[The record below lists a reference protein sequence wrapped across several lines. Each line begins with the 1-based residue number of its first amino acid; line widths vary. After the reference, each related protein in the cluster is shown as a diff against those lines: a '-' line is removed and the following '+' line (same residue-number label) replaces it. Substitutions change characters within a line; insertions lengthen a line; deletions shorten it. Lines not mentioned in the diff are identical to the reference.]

1 MKPIKDILNQRIM
14 KKKVVLL
21 LLVFISGILGAQ
33 VSQQQNYF
41 ADFVPGEIIVKLNDS
56 FDANV
61 SYARDGSAV
70 SSMNIGEFLGISD
83 KVKSSSMLFHQKSIE
98 SSVLN
103 KQKMLTLYAA
113 KAATNANNG
122 YKPQEPIT
130 MKNFFVLKTED
141 TNENILSL
149 IDEIKENPNVKFAEP
164 NYLSKIDDFEI
175 GNIISEEEATKL
187 AASSSVLTNDP
198 LYAEQTNITI
208 ANIDDVWNDSSNG
221 TTGDGSQ
228 VVAVI
233 DTGGDYTHP
242 DLAANTWINETELN
256 GVEGFDDDGNGYIDD
271 IRGWD
276 FINEDNTPL
285 DDNAHGTHVAGIIG
299 AVGNNSL
306 GIRGAAWDVKLM
318 HIKVMQSN
326 GSGNALN
333 IAEGIEYASNNGA
346 TIINMSIGGYG
357 ESVTMQAAL
366 ENAYA
371 TSLLVAAAGNDKK
384 CIGPGLCPDGRIGAP
399 LYPGAYSY
407 VLGVEDSAG
416 DYDNYDNSGPVATS
430 YVNLLNYEVKA
441 PGSGI
446 LSTLPG
452 GGYGNLTGTSMASP
466 LVAGG
471 MALYLE
477 KNPNDSKEL
486 IFGNLINTSTGAGG
500 SVDFHAAINVDPTPQ
515 LAVLSASTRDTISG
529 QNGNG
534 ILEPGETIEI
544 LPLIRNY
551 WGPSDDVRVGIE
563 FAQYED
569 QTKATIVNGEISIG
583 SISAY
588 ATLQDLEETIKITL
602 SDNIANDVNIG
613 FVLTAWSGPN
623 KLYESEPQDL
633 VINVKNSIL
642 LHGLVST
649 DYTFTADKEYLVPE
663 NLIFSGDAVVT
674 IEPGVTIKV
683 SNDKKISF
691 FENSSLI
698 CNGTKD
704 ARINFIGESGY
715 WSGILMTNAGQKTIS
730 FTNFKNMNWG
740 TFGMK
745 QNFSNVNMSDV
756 LFWDIRASHLFYGS
770 PSSDVVLNRINVY
783 ESFYQTTAGDASY
796 IEGLNNLNIANIQSY
811 YGVTYDNG
819 INIKE
824 TTSTLSTLNLIH
836 TERGEESV
844 SFSAGTTYTSF
855 GSTAPIGAYVGS
867 TDETYIR
874 SSMIAD
880 ALNSDIVSVIDLS
893 QIASAPHETNHAIV
907 WKVLVNEK
915 DAQDEYHAMDPIG
928 VGDHEF
934 KVYFNREMDTLV
946 PPKITYGVT
955 IPYVQKTITE
965 QGSWESDGKIYK
977 VTHNVGIGAAD
988 GINRIR
994 VQDARDLDYFYI
1006 PVEDHRFN
1014 MLIQS
1019 AGSASIG
1026 WFATPHI
1033 GKIDLEWIA
1042 PSSSDINVLG
1052 YNMYR
1057 YQLDVDGNE
1066 TGLTKIN
1073 ESLIIE
1079 DSDDST
1085 SGIYFTDFNVEQ
1097 EQTYFYKY
1105 KILKTSLSETDYSS
1119 VVSSTPLTSEL
1130 GDANGDSSV
1139 NVLDLVQD
1147 VDYILGNNPSPF
1159 IVIAADVNNDSAIN
1173 VLDIVGTVDIILNAG
1188 GRNSGTPSDDIN
1200 YYSNI
1205 PVGDALFSWEGNDL
1219 YVSSNNDIGGIQ
1231 LAFNEGFEYVLSSEL
1246 PRVEHLNYAQDTSEI
1261 VMLYSFNNTTI
1272 ANTKTKILTRLDAT
1286 QDFNIEQAVVGTTF
1300 GDKLNATL
1308 DRGALDGIDA
1318 PFQSNQLEIL
1328 NLYPNP
1334 SRGLVNLQYFLPE
1347 QMDQVLATVY
1357 DLQGRKVFVQQLT
1370 KTVGNTE
1377 STLQLNK
1384 LSRGSYIVLMSAHK
1398 DGGIKYLS
1406 HKTLILE

>member
-1 MKPIKDILNQRIM
+1 M
-14 KKKVVLL
+14 L
-21 LLVFISGILGAQ
+21 LLVLVNSVLSAQ

-41 ADFVPGEIIVKLNDS
+41 TDFVPGEIIVKLKDN
-56 FDANV
+56 FDASV
-61 SYARDGSAV
+61 RYAKNGSAV
-70 SSMNIGEFLGISD
+70 SSMNIGEFLGVSD

-103 KQKMLTLYAA
+103 KQKMLTVYAA
-113 KAATNANNG
+113 KAAANSNNG
-122 YKPQEPIT
+122 FRPKEPVT
-130 MKNFFVLKTED
+130 MKNIFVLKMED
-141 TNENILSL
+141 AQENILSL
-149 IDEIKENPNVKFAEP
+149 IDQIKGNPNVEFAEP
-164 NYLSKIDDFEI
+164 NYLSRIDDFEI
-175 GNIISEEEATKL
+175 GNIISAEEASKFAT
-187 AASSSVLTNDP
+187 SSSVLTNDP
-198 LYAEQTNITI
+198 LYAQQSNITI
-208 ANIDDVWNDSSNG
+208 TNIDDVWNDSSNG

-228 VVAVI
+228 IVAVI

-242 DLAANTWINETELN
+242 DLAANTWINQAELN
-256 GVEGFDDDGNGYIDD
+256 GIEGFDDDGNGYIDD

-306 GIRGAAWDVKLM
+306 GIRGAAWNVKLM

-346 TIINMSIGGYG
+346 TIINMSIGGYS
-357 ESVTMQAAL
+357 ESITMQAAL

-371 TSLLVAAAGNDKK
+371 TSLLVAAAGNDGK
-384 CIGPGLCPDGRIGAP
+384 CIGPGKCPDNTLSAP

-416 DYDNYDNSGPVATS
+416 NYDNYDNSGPVATS
-430 YVNLLNYEVKA
+430 YANLLNYEVKA

-452 GGYGNLTGTSMASP
+452 GGYGNLTGTSMATP

-500 SVDFHAAINVDPTPQ
+500 SVDFYAAINVDPTPQ
-515 LAVLSASTRDTISG
+515 LAVLSASTRDTFSG

-551 WGPSDDVRVGIE
+551 WGPSDDIRVGIE

-569 QTKATIVNGEISIG
+569 QTKATITNGEISIG

-588 ATLQDLEETIKITL
+588 ATLQDLQETIKITL

-623 KLYESEPQDL
+623 KLYESSPVDL

-642 LHGLVST
+642 LHGLVSS

-674 IEPGVTIKV
+674 VEPGVTIKV
-683 SNDKKISF
+683 SNGKKISF
-691 FENSSLI
+691 FENSTLI

-704 ARINFIGESGY
+704 ARINFIGESGF
-715 WSGILMTNAGQKTIS
+715 WSGFNANNGGQKNIS
-730 FTNFKNMNWG
+730 FTNFKNINWG
-740 TFGMK
+740 TFGTTAG
-745 QNFSNVNMSDV
+745 FSYTTMSDV
-756 LFWDIRASHLFYGS
+756 LFYDNHAYVLFYKDPASHLIF
-770 PSSDVVLNRINVY
+770 NRINMDECTY
-783 ESFYQTTAGDASY
+783 GGFIAEAYFIDW
-796 IEGLNNLNIANIQSY
+796 INNLNITNTSATNP
-811 YGVTYDNG
+811 TNKEG
-819 INIKE
+819 ITFKR
-824 TTSTLSTLNLIH
+824 TTIDLSDLNLIH
-836 TERGEESV
+836 SSIFDDNV
-844 SFSAGTTYTSF
+844 SLNSDGNN
-855 GSTAPIGAYVGS
+855 STFTVKSYLGS
-867 TDETYIR
+867 TDQDHVRNT
-874 SSMIAD
+874 MVAD
-880 ALNSDIVSVIDLS
+880 ALNSDKNGVFDLS
-893 QIASAPHETNHAIV
+893 QIAAAPHEVNHAIV
-907 WKVLVNEK
+907 WKVLVNGR
-915 DAQDEYHAMDPIG
+915 DAQDEYELMDPVG
-928 VGDHEF
+928 VGTHEF
-934 KVYFNREMDTLV
+934 KVYFNRAMDTTV
-946 PPKITYGVT
+946 DPEISYGVT
-955 IPYVQKTITE
+955 IPYTQKTITE
-965 QGSWESDGKIYK
+965 TGTWSSDGKIYT

-994 VQDARDLDYFYI
+994 VQDAQDLDYFKI

-1026 WFATPHI
+1026 WFATPHL
-1033 GKIDLEWIA
+1033 GKIDLEWTA
-1042 PSSSDINVLG
+1042 PSSNDINDVLG

-1057 YQLDVDGNE
+1057 YQLDVDRNE
-1066 TGLTKIN
+1066 TGFTKIN
-1073 ESLIIE
+1073 ETLIIE
-1079 DSDDST
+1079 DSDNTT
-1085 SGIYFTDFNVEQ
+1085 SGIYYTDFNVVQ
-1097 EQTYFYKY
+1097 GQTYFYKY
-1105 KILKTSLSETDYSS
+1105 KILKTSLTETDYSS
-1119 VVSSTPLTSEL
+1119 VVSSIPLTSEL
-1130 GDANGDSSV
+1130 GDGNGDFAV

-1147 VDYILGNNPSPF
+1147 VDYILNNNPRPF
-1159 IVIAADVNNDSAIN
+1159 IFAAADVNNDSAIN
-1173 VLDIVGTVDIILNAG
+1173 VLDIVGTVDIILNAVG
-1188 GRNSGTPSDDIN
+1188 SASGTNSGDIN

-1219 YVSSNNDIGGIQ
+1219 YVTSNDDIGGIQ

-1246 PRVEHLNYAQDTSEI
+1246 PIIEHLNYAQDASEI

-1300 GDKLNATL
+1300 GAKLNATL
-1308 DRGALDGIDA
+1308 DRGTLGAIDA

-1334 SRGLVNLQYFLPE
+1334 SKGLVNLKYYLPE
-1347 QMDQVLATVY
+1347 QMDQVMATVY
-1357 DLQGRKVFVQQLT
+1357 DLQGRKVWVQQLAAI
-1370 KTVGNTE
+1370 VGNTV

-1384 LSRGSYIVLMSAHK
+1384 LSGGSYIVLMSAHK
-1398 DGGIKYLS
+1398 DGGVKYLS

>member
-1 MKPIKDILNQRIM
+1 M
-14 KKKVVLL
+14 KKALL
-21 LLVFISGILGAQ
+21 LLVFVTSILNAQ

-41 ADFVPGEIIVKLNDS
+41 ADFVPGEIIVKLKDN
-56 FDANV
+56 FDASV
-61 SYARDGSAV
+61 RYAKNGSAV
-70 SSMNIGEFLGISD
+70 SSMDIGEFLGVSD

-103 KQKMLTLYAA
+103 KQKMLTVYAA
-113 KAATNANNG
+113 KAAANSNNG
-122 YKPQEPIT
+122 FRPKEPVT
-130 MKNFFVLKTED
+130 MKNIFVLKMED
-141 TNENILSL
+141 AQENILSL
-149 IDEIKENPNVKFAEP
+149 IDQIKGNPNVEFAEP
-164 NYLSKIDDFEI
+164 NYLLRIDDFEI
-175 GNIISEEEATKL
+175 GNIISAEEASKFT
-187 AASSSVLTNDP
+187 SSSVLTNDP
-198 LYAEQTNITI
+198 LYAQQSNITI
-208 ANIDDVWNDSSNG
+208 TNIDDVWNDSSNG

-228 VVAVI
+228 IVAVI

-242 DLAANTWINETELN
+242 DLAANTWINQAELN
-256 GVEGFDDDGNGYIDD
+256 GIEGFDDDGNGYIDD

-306 GIRGAAWDVKLM
+306 GIRGAAWNVKLM

-346 TIINMSIGGYG
+346 TIINMSIGGYS
-357 ESVTMQAAL
+357 ESITMQAAL

-371 TSLLVAAAGNDKK
+371 TSLLVAAAGNDGK
-384 CIGPGLCPDGRIGAP
+384 CIGPGRCPDGTWGAP

-430 YVNLLNYEVKA
+430 YANLLNYEVKA

-452 GGYGNLTGTSMASP
+452 GGYGNLTGTSMATP

-500 SVDFHAAINVDPTPQ
+500 SVDFYAAINVDPTPQ

-551 WGPSDDVRVGIE
+551 WGPSDDIRVGIE

-569 QTKATIVNGEISIG
+569 QTKATITNGEISIG

-588 ATLQDLEETIKITL
+588 ATLQDLQETIKITL
-602 SDNIANDVNIG
+602 SANIANDVNIG

-623 KLYESEPQDL
+623 KLYESSPVDL

-642 LHGLVST
+642 LHGLISS

-674 IEPGVTIKV
+674 VEPGVTIKV
-683 SNDKKISF
+683 STDKKISF
-691 FENSSLI
+691 FENSTLI

-715 WSGILMTNAGQKTIS
+715 WGGILMTNAGQKTIS

-756 LFWDIRASHLFYGS
+756 LFYDIRAAYLFYGN
-770 PSSDVVLNRINVY
+770 PTADVVQNRINVY
-783 ESFYQTTAGDASY
+783 ESRYQSKMGQASY
-796 IEGLNNLNIANIQSY
+796 IEGFNNLNIANTHSY
-811 YGVTYDNG
+811 YDDAYNDNG
-819 INIKE
+819 IDF
-824 TTSTLSTLNLIH
+824 TDTSSTLSSLNLIH
-836 TERGEESV
+836 TERAENSL

-855 GSTAPIGAYVGS
+855 GSTAPVQAYIGT
-867 TDETYIR
+867 TDVTHIR
-874 SSMIAD
+874 NTMIAD
-880 ALNSDIVSVIDLS
+880 ALNSDIASVIDLS
-893 QIASAPHETNHAIV
+893 QIAAAPHEVNHAIV
-907 WKVLVNEK
+907 WKVLVNGR
-915 DAQDEYHAMDPIG
+915 DAQDEYELMDPVG
-928 VGDHEF
+928 VGTHEF
-934 KVYFNREMDTLV
+934 KVYFNRTMDTTV
-946 PPKITYGVT
+946 DPEISYGVT
-955 IPYVQKTITE
+955 IPYTQKTITE
-965 QGSWESDGKIYK
+965 TGTWSSDGKIYT

-994 VQDARDLDYFYI
+994 VQDAQDLDYFKI

-1026 WFATPHI
+1026 WFATPHL
-1033 GKIDLEWIA
+1033 GKIDLEWTA
-1042 PSSSDINVLG
+1042 PSSNDINDVLG

-1066 TGLTKIN
+1066 TGFTKIN
-1073 ESLIIE
+1073 ETLIIE
-1079 DSDDST
+1079 DSDNTT
-1085 SGIYFTDFNVEQ
+1085 SGIYYTDFNVIQ
-1097 EQTYFYKY
+1097 GQTYFYKY
-1105 KILKTSLSETDYSS
+1105 KILKTSLTETDYSS
-1119 VVSSTPLTSEL
+1119 VVSSIPLTSEL

-1173 VLDIVGTVDIILNAG
+1173 VLDIVGTVDIILNAVG
-1188 GRNSGTPSDDIN
+1188 SASGTTSGNIN

-1219 YVSSNNDIGGIQ
+1219 YVTSNDDIGGIQ

-1246 PRVEHLNYAQDTSEI
+1246 PIIEHLNYAQDASEI

-1272 ANTKTKILTRLDAT
+1272 ANTKTKILTRLDGT

-1300 GDKLNATL
+1300 GAKLNATL
-1308 DRGALDGIDA
+1308 ERGTLDAIDA

-1328 NLYPNP
+1328 NFYPNP
-1334 SRGLVNLQYFLPE
+1334 SKGLVNLKYYLPE
-1347 QMDQVLATVY
+1347 QMDQVMATVY
-1357 DLQGRKVFVQQLT
+1357 DLQGRKVWVQQLT
-1370 KTVGNTE
+1370 ATVGNTV
-1377 STLQLNK
+1377 SSLQLNK
-1384 LSRGSYIVLMSAHK
+1384 LSGGSYIVLMSAHK
-1398 DGGIKYLS
+1398 DGGVKYLS

>member
-1 MKPIKDILNQRIM
+1 MKPNTFISNQTIIM
-14 KKKVVLL
+14 KKVLL
-21 LLVFISGILGAQ
+21 LLVFVSSIVRAQ
-33 VSQQQNYF
+33 VSQQQNSF

-56 FDANV
+56 FDASV

-103 KQKMLTLYAA
+103 KQKMLTVYAA
-113 KAATNANNG
+113 KAAANANNG
-122 YKPQEPIT
+122 YSPQEPIT

-141 TNENILSL
+141 SNENILLL
-149 IDEIKENPNVKFAEP
+149 IDQIKENPNVKFAEP
-164 NYLSKIDDFEI
+164 NYLLKIDDFEI
-175 GNIISEEEATKL
+175 GNIISAEEASKL

-242 DLAANTWINETELN
+242 DLAANTWINQAELD
-256 GVEGFDDDGNGYIDD
+256 GIEGFDDDGNGYIDD

-285 DDNAHGTHVAGIIG
+285 DDNSHGTHVAGIIG

-371 TSLLVAAAGNDKK
+371 TSLLVAAAGNDGK
-384 CIGPGLCPDGRIGAP
+384 CIGPGLCPDNSLSAP

-416 DYDNYDNSGPVATS
+416 DYDNYDNSGPVSTTYA
-430 YVNLLNYEVKA
+430 NLLNYEVKA

-452 GGYGNLTGTSMASP
+452 GGYGNLTGTSMATP

-486 IFGNLINTSTGAGG
+486 IFGNLINTSNGAGG
-500 SVDFHAAINVDPTPQ
+500 SVDFYAAINVDPTPQ

-551 WGPSDDVRVGIE
+551 WGPSEDVRVGIE
-563 FAQYED
+563 FAEFED

-588 ATLQDLEETIKITL
+588 ATLQNLQETIKITL

-613 FVLTAWSGPN
+613 FVLTAWSGPD
-623 KLYESEPQDL
+623 KLYESLPVDL

-642 LHGLVST
+642 LYGLVST

-715 WSGILMTNAGQKTIS
+715 WSGILMTNAGQKNIS

-756 LFWDIRASHLFYGS
+756 LFWDVRAGYLFYGN
-770 PSSDVVLNRINVY
+770 PSSDVVLNRINIY
-783 ESFYQTTAGDASY
+783 ESRYQTNMGNASS
-796 IEGLNNLNIANIQSY
+796 IEGFNNLNIANVHSY
-811 YGVTYDNG
+811 GGTDWDNG
-819 INIKE
+819 ININE
-824 TTSTLSTLNLIH
+824 INSTLSSLNLIH
-836 TERGEESV
+836 TERDEKSL
-844 SFSAGTTYTSF
+844 SFSAGTTYSSF
-855 GSTAPIGAYVGS
+855 GSTAPIGAYIGS
-867 TDETYIR
+867 TDETHIR
-874 SSMIAD
+874 NTMIAD
-880 ALNSDIVSVIDLS
+880 ALNSDIVSVIDLA
-893 QIASAPHETNHAIV
+893 QIATAPHEENHAIV
-907 WKVLVNEK
+907 WKVEVNGK
-915 DAQDEYHAMDPIG
+915 DAQDEYHLMDPVG
-928 VGDHEF
+928 VGSHEF
-934 KVYFNREMDTLV
+934 KVYFNRAMDTSIA
-946 PPKITYGVT
+946 PRITYGVT

-965 QGSWESDGKIYK
+965 TGTWDADGKIYT

-994 VQDARDLDYFYI
+994 VQDAQDLDYFKI

-1033 GKIDLEWIA
+1033 GKIDLEWTA

-1159 IVIAADVNNDSAIN
+1159 IVVAADVNNDSAIN

-1188 GRNSGTPSDDIN
+1188 GRNSGTPSGGIN

-1205 PVGDALFSWEGNDL
+1205 PVGDAVFSWEGNDL
-1219 YVSSNNDIGGIQ
+1219 YVSSNEDIGGIQ

-1246 PRVEHLNYAQDTSEI
+1246 PRIEHLNYAQDASEI

-1300 GDKLNATL
+1300 GAKLNATL
-1308 DRGALDGIDA
+1308 DRGALDAIDA

-1334 SRGLVNLQYFLPE
+1334 SKGLVNVQYYLPE
-1347 QMDQVLATVY
+1347 QMDQVIASVY
-1357 DLQGRKVFVQQLT
+1357 DLQGRKVFVQLLT
-1370 KTVGNTE
+1370 ATVGNTE

-1384 LSRGSYIVLMSAHK
+1384 LSGGSYIVLMSALK
-1398 DGGIKYLS
+1398 DGGVKYLS